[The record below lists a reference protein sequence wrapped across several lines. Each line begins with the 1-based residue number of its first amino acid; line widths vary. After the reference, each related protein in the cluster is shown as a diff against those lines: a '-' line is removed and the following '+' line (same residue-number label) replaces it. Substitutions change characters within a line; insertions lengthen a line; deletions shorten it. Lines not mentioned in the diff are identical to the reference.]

1 MSKSETLT
9 DGLLDELKDL
19 YSAENQLIK
28 ALPKMAKKAVNPK
41 LKNAFTSHLE
51 ETQGQVDRLDRIS
64 TLIKQPLSGKTCKA
78 MKGLLE
84 EGKEVLEKES
94 ENDALIDALLIGAA
108 RRVEHYEIAAYCT
121 ARAMAA
127 ELGQDAIAKLLG
139 ETFDEEMKADSGL
152 SGILKDEVLPEANS
166 SSDEDERAQLV
177 AHDSSKGEK
186 RSEAAKR

>member
-1 MSKSETLT
+1 
-9 DGLLDELKDL
+9 
-19 YSAENQLIK
+19 
-28 ALPKMAKKAVNPK
+28 
-41 LKNAFTSHLE
+41 
-51 ETQGQVDRLDRIS
+51 
-64 TLIKQPLSGKTCKA
+64 
-78 MKGLLE
+78 
-84 EGKEVLEKES
+84 
-94 ENDALIDALLIGAA
+94 
-108 RRVEHYEIAAYCT
+108 
-121 ARAMAA
+121 MAA